1 MTNASRAVLGSIA
14 LAASLLSSLVRGE
27 EPSYEFDLELLSSEL
42 GVTLTSADVE
52 RLTQASLAGHHT
64 YDIVVNGVFMQRL
77 GVDISFTPEGEP
89 RATLPYLAVL
99 VLPLRWETLPAF
111 AKKRPMEKT
120 DSIERDI
127 PGAVVVVDTSA
138 QEIRISIPQ
147 VHFKTQRESR
157 IVDRR
162 RWNWGV
168 PMAAL
173 QYGVNAAHERRE
185 SGSSTSAFSSL
196 SSRIHVGAWRFYA
209 RGTAQYDE
217 SAHGGSDMRWTW
229 LQGYATRI
237 VPDMTARLSIGEL
250 STSSRF
256 ADGLSIRGIALG
268 DDDEQRDVRER
279 SYLPVITGTA
289 RSVARVVVRQAGRIL
304 WRDTVEPGPFR
315 IEHIEGIGYG
325 GDIEVTVEE
334 TVGPPQVYM
343 VPFMTAP

>member
-162 RWNWGV
+162 RWNRQA
-168 PMAAL
+168 PL
-173 QYGVNAAHERRE
+173 E
-185 SGSSTSAFSSL
+185 L
-196 SSRIHVGAWRFYA
+196 
-209 RGTAQYDE
+209 
-217 SAHGGSDMRWTW
+217 GG
-229 LQGYATRI
+229 
-237 VPDMTARLSIGEL
+237 
-250 STSSRF
+250 
-256 ADGLSIRGIALG
+256 ADGGPAVRR
-268 DDDEQRDVRER
+268 QRRTR
-279 SYLPVITGTA
+279 A
-289 RSVARVVVRQAGRIL
+289 A
-304 WRDTVEPGPFR
+304 
-315 IEHIEGIGYG
+315 
-325 GDIEVTVEE
+325 
-334 TVGPPQVYM
+334 
-343 VPFMTAP
+343 